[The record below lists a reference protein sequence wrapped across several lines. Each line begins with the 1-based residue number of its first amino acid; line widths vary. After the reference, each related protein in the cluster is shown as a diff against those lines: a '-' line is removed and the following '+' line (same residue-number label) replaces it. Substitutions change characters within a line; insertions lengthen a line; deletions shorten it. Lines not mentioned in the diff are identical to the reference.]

1 MQQLCLSN
9 KFLNLSLL
17 CKTFCYFVFVK
28 QHYRLFAIF
37 FLFSTICFAQV
48 GGNNTYEFLNLVPS
62 ARIAA
67 IGGNGIA
74 IKDNDINLAFQ
85 NPSLFNNS
93 MNNSLAFNFSN
104 YLADINYGSVGFS
117 KHIQKLGSF
126 GAGLQY
132 INYGRFKETSA
143 TSEDLGNFY
152 ALEYALNLAWAK
164 QLDSNFSIGANL
176 KTIYSQLYDYRSFGN
191 AVDIGATY
199 YKRSK
204 NFTAALVIK
213 NIGMQLKPYTAG
225 NREKLPFEIQAGI
238 SKKPQH
244 VPFRI
249 SVIAENLERWNLLYE
264 DTITVI
270 TIDPTTQ
277 QPEKKKKHIVD
288 NTLRHIVVGGEFLI
302 TKNFNIR
309 LGYNYQRRKELKVES
324 RPGMA
329 GFSLGAGFKISKF
342 NISYA
347 WSSYSI
353 AGGSNTFSII
363 TNLSDF
369 TSKSKK

>member
-1 MQQLCLSN
+1 
-9 KFLNLSLL
+9 
-17 CKTFCYFVFVK
+17 
-28 QHYRLFAIF
+28 
-37 FLFSTICFAQV
+37 
-48 GGNNTYEFLNLVPS
+48 
-62 ARIAA
+62 
-67 IGGNGIA
+67 
-74 IKDNDINLAFQ
+74 
-85 NPSLFNNS
+85 
-93 MNNSLAFNFSN
+93 
-104 YLADINYGSVGFS
+104 
-117 KHIQKLGSF
+117 
-126 GAGLQY
+126 
-132 INYGRFKETSA
+132 
-143 TSEDLGNFY
+143 
-152 ALEYALNLAWAK
+152 
-164 QLDSNFSIGANL
+164 
-176 KTIYSQLYDYRSFGN
+176 
-191 AVDIGATY
+191 
-199 YKRSK
+199 
-204 NFTAALVIK
+204 
-213 NIGMQLKPYTAG
+213 MQLKPYTAG

-277 QPEKKKKHIVD
+277 QPEKEKKHIVD